1 MVCLGLE
8 DEARDDHY
16 EGGYRYILVRIL
28 LTMCVEPR
36 NDVIVFDRAG
46 GGKYLLFQLHTS
58 DIRFYSCD
66 PTCKFN
72 YDEVEEGY
80 RRYIAFVQL
89 EYSHKRGVQRVC
101 KHWMTSA
108 SYKKHPDII
117 RRGVVADESHQ

>member
-1 MVCLGLE
+1 MMSLCL
-8 DEARDDHY
+8 
-16 EGGYRYILVRIL
+16 
-28 LTMCVEPR
+28 
-36 NDVIVFDRAG
+36 IVQG
-46 GGKYLLFQLHTS
+46 GGKYLLLQLHTS

-101 KHWMTSA
+101 KHGMTSA

-117 RRGVVADESHQ
+117 RRVLARVPVQLKPVPPCSSLATNDEFDQGSSWLHSLLARQSLADQM